1 MQAKTTKIITNK
13 NENEK
18 EKNLINDKKLL
29 YNGEL

>member
-1 MQAKTTKIITNK
+1 MKTKTNINK

-29 YNGEL
+29 HNREL